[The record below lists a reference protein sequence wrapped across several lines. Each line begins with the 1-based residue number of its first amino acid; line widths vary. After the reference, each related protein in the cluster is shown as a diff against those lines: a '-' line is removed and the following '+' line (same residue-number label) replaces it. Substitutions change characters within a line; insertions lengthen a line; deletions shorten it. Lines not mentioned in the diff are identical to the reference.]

1 MSEAVAINVVF
12 TDLVGS
18 TEMSSRLGPEATEA
32 LRLVHFGLL
41 RGAMEAHGG
50 SEVKNLGDGL
60 MVVFPGLTSAL
71 NGSVAMQQAIERHNS
86 SGKEPLGVRVGL
98 ATGDATEED
107 GDYFGEPV
115 VEAARLCAKCEAG
128 QIITTE
134 LVSMMARKSGHSFE
148 SIGELELKGVPEPV
162 PAVTLEWE
170 PVQVEGALV
179 MPGRITPDM
188 DQALAGRAAET
199 AALGEAF
206 KAAEAGDSRITFLA
220 GEPGIGKTRL
230 AAELATH
237 AHSRGAVVLY
247 GRADEELTVPYQ
259 PWVEAM
265 THLLEHAP
273 TELVEEAL
281 RLHGPE
287 LATLVPSLRRRNPDL
302 ATPHSTDPETERYLL
317 LQAVTATISMLAAD
331 APVLVVLDDL
341 HWAGKPTLTMLRHLF
356 TNVDAAKVMIVCTYR
371 DSDLET
377 GHPLIDTVA
386 ALRREPGVE
395 QLSVRG
401 LDDLEMIALVE
412 ASAGHDLDDRATEMA
427 VLLRRESAGNP
438 FFAHEILRNLVESGD
453 LVLGADGRW
462 VVEKDFDE
470 LAVPQSVRDV
480 VGQRIARLGEDTLK
494 TLSAAAVIGRDF
506 ELALLAE
513 VTGADEDDL
522 LDLVEAAAKAGILVE
537 VPGGDEQFRFQH
549 TLARQT
555 LEAGLSEGRR
565 RRMHRKV
572 AEAIEATVGDDPG
585 DRVGELATHWFAAT
599 ASVDTDK
606 VTRYARLA
614 GERAEAG
621 LAPDE
626 AVRWFTMALENLDL
640 ADNPDD
646 QVRAALLVDLGTS
659 QKHAGDPAYRQTLLD
674 AAGLAARLGETDLM
688 VTAALANNRGFNSK
702 IGEQDDE
709 RIAGLEAA
717 VAAVGVDPTAERAR
731 LLATLTSELE
741 YAGPLDER
749 TALFDEAVAIARGLD
764 DPATLAQV
772 LNRFCMSLAVP
783 QTLEARRAAAAEST
797 AIAEDLGDLTLQ
809 FWAAAGGF
817 QAAVA
822 AVAVDDAHAALDRMD
837 AAVDEIGRPGLRW
850 IAGYLRGSMATTTND
865 GDEIERLATEN
876 FAVGE
881 DAGEP
886 DALDYFAFAVVS
898 ARWYQGRGPEIL
910 DQVHQAVADTPGVP
924 TLLAVEAAFHEQ
936 NGDPDQA
943 RALLREAAAREFEY
957 PINNSWSATLTIWAI
972 VAAYL
977 RDVDAART
985 LYDLL
990 TPWAGQI
997 ATSRVAA
1004 TSPFDAALAR
1014 LAAVLGDVD
1023 GAEAHFAAAEAQC
1036 DALGA
1041 RYWNAHADVDR
1052 ALMYLARDD
1061 TGDRA
1066 LAEDYATKSLD
1077 CARERG
1083 YGDLERRAAAFLDAL
1098 PAA

>member
-41 RGAMEAHGG
+41 RGAMVAHGG

-60 MVVFPGLTSAL
+60 MIVFPGLTSAL
-71 NGSVAMQQAIERHNS
+71 NGSVAMQQAIERHNA
-86 SGKEPLGVRVGL
+86 SGKEPLGIRVGL
-98 ATGDATEED
+98 STGDATEDD

-134 LVSMMARKSGHSFE
+134 LVSMMARKSDHTFE
-148 SIGELELKGVPEPV
+148 SIGELELRGVPEPV
-162 PAVTLEWE
+162 PAVTLQWE
-170 PVQVEGALV
+170 PMQVEGAVV
-179 MPGRITPDM
+179 MPARITPDM
-188 DQALAGRAAET
+188 DLALAGRVVET
-199 AALGEAF
+199 AALAEAF
-206 KAAEAGDSRITFLA
+206 TAAEAGDSRITFLA

-237 AHSRGAVVLY
+237 AHGRSAVVLY

-273 TELVEEAL
+273 ADLVAEAV

-287 LATLVPSLRRRNPDL
+287 LATLVPGLRRRNPEL

-317 LQAVTATISMLAAD
+317 LQAVTATIAMLAVD

-341 HWAGKPTLTMLRHLF
+341 HWADKPTLTMLRHLF
-356 TNVDAAKVMIVCTYR
+356 TNVDATKVMIVCTYR

-395 QLSVRG
+395 LLSVGG

-412 ASAGHDLDDRATEMA
+412 ASAGHELDDRATEMA

-453 LVLGADGRW
+453 LVLGDDGRW

-480 VGQRIARLGEDTLK
+480 VGQRIARLGEETLK

-513 VTGADEDDL
+513 VTGDDEDDL

-537 VPGGDEQFRFQH
+537 VSGGEERFRFQH

-572 AEAIEATVGDDPG
+572 AEAIEATCGDDPG

-599 ASVDTDK
+599 VSVDGDK
-606 VTRYARLA
+606 VTHYARLA
-614 GERAEAG
+614 GRRAETG

-640 ADNPDD
+640 AERPDD
-646 QVRAALLVDLGTS
+646 QVRAELLVDLGTS
-659 QKHAGDPAYRQTLLD
+659 QKHTGNPEYRTTLLD
-674 AAGLAARLGETDLM
+674 ASALAERLGDTALM
-688 VTAALANNRGFNSK
+688 VAAALANNRGFTSK
-702 IGEQDDE
+702 IGAQYDE
-709 RIAGLEAA
+709 RIAA
-717 VAAVGVDPTAERAR
+717 
-731 LLATLTSELE
+731 
-741 YAGPLDER
+741 
-749 TALFDEAVAIARGLD
+749 
-764 DPATLAQV
+764 
-772 LNRFCMSLAVP
+772 
-783 QTLEARRAAAAEST
+783 
-797 AIAEDLGDLTLQ
+797 
-809 FWAAAGGF
+809 
-817 QAAVA
+817 
-822 AVAVDDAHAALDRMD
+822 
-837 AAVDEIGRPGLRW
+837 
-850 IAGYLRGSMATTTND
+850 
-865 GDEIERLATEN
+865 
-876 FAVGE
+876 
-881 DAGEP
+881 
-886 DALDYFAFAVVS
+886 
-898 ARWYQGRGPEIL
+898 
-910 DQVHQAVADTPGVP
+910 
-924 TLLAVEAAFHEQ
+924 
-936 NGDPDQA
+936 
-943 RALLREAAAREFEY
+943 
-957 PINNSWSATLTIWAI
+957 
-972 VAAYL
+972 
-977 RDVDAART
+977 
-985 LYDLL
+985 
-990 TPWAGQI
+990 
-997 ATSRVAA
+997 
-1004 TSPFDAALAR
+1004 
-1014 LAAVLGDVD
+1014 
-1023 GAEAHFAAAEAQC
+1023 
-1036 DALGA
+1036 
-1041 RYWNAHADVDR
+1041 
-1052 ALMYLARDD
+1052 
-1061 TGDRA
+1061 
-1066 LAEDYATKSLD
+1066 
-1077 CARERG
+1077 
-1083 YGDLERRAAAFLDAL
+1083 
-1098 PAA
+1098 